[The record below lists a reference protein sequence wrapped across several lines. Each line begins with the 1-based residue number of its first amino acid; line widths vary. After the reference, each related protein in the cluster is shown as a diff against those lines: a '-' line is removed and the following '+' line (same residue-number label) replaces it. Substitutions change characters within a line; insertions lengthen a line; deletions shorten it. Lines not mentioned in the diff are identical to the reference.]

1 MNILQIHT
9 SVATALMLFNALLG
23 AWGMLKFLKGDQ
35 EVDGN
40 YAGALAIS
48 PIIGLVQM
56 ALGLVLILMGLG
68 AGVRFVH
75 YLYGA
80 LVILAVPATFA
91 FTRGRDDRGALLIYA
106 SITLLNAAFG
116 LRAYTTAFERF

>member
-1 MNILQIHT
+1 MGLVQVHASI
-9 SVATALMLFNALLG
+9 ATAVMLFNALLG
-23 AWGMLKFLKGDQ
+23 VWGFVKFLKGDQ

-40 YAGALAIS
+40 YAGGLAIS
-48 PIIGLVQM
+48 PIIGLVQL
-56 ALGLVLILMGLG
+56 AIGFVLVLQGLG
-68 AGVRFVH
+68 ALVRFVH

-106 SITLLNAAFG
+106 SVTLLNAAFG